1 MRVSHRATLQTWRS
15 RKRRTN
21 SAAILH
27 EQRPADDRSRWRIG
41 QHLAEIDPLRFGSK
55 LPYYLQEPGF
65 SHSVTGTSSS
75 RPCSTELPNEQRSDE
90 NARRGTQAPH
100 RRLSPRVDARS
111 KPVSVPLPHPRFAVQ
126 ARTRAC
132 HDGRS
137 AFGSRRFRVASGPHR
152 ARAMG
157 TLRSR
162 AGRGARG
169 RAVPTPVS
177 FDRTRG
183 NDAGMELA
191 AILRGITEGTKRCPD
206 SSTAC
211 N

>member
-27 EQRPADDRSRWRIG
+27 EQRPADDRSRWRAG

-75 RPCSTELPNEQRSDE
+75 CPCSTELPNEQRSDE
-90 NARRGTQAPH
+90 NARRGTQALH

-111 KPVSVPLPHPRFAVQ
+111 KPVSVPLPHPRFAG
-126 ARTRAC
+126 
-132 HDGRS
+132 HDRRS
-137 AFGSRRFRVASGPHR
+137 AFGSRRFRVASGPHC